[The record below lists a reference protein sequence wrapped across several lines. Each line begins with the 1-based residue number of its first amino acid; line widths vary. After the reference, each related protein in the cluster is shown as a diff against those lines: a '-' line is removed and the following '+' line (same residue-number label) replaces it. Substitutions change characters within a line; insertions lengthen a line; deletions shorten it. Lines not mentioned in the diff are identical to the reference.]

1 MRGRQRAELA
11 ELGDGRGPVGPA
23 RGIFS
28 PEIAAIL
35 MQIELRVDPSR
46 PIFIWRS
53 TGGRVATAAESHWTV
68 RGSGSCQLTFS
79 FNRLVSANLKNVPSV
94 ALD

>member
-1 MRGRQRAELA
+1 MCSTYAALRHGCDDEAHCRRHRRDVSGCQRAELA
-11 ELGDGRGPVGPA
+11 ELGDGRGLQDPA

-46 PIFIWRS
+46 RIFMW
-53 TGGRVATAAESHWTV
+53 
-68 RGSGSCQLTFS
+68 
-79 FNRLVSANLKNVPSV
+79 
-94 ALD
+94 